1 MDLLGRKILIVED
14 DEDIRDI
21 LKDFFEAEGCDVAAA
36 VNGRA
41 ALDHLEEKGRPD
53 LIFLDLMMPIMSGE
67 EFVHHLKKNPDWAQT
82 PIVIMSAD
90 HQTSKVAGEL
100 KIKNFVRKPITLRSL
115 VAMAEEALGA

>member
-1 MDLLGRKILIVED
+1 MELLGRKILIVED

-21 LKDFFEAEGCDVAAA
+21 LKDFFEAEGCKVAAA

-41 ALDHLEEKGRPD
+41 ALDYIEKEGRPD

-67 EFVHHLKKNPDWAQT
+67 EFVRHLKRNPHWAET

-90 HQTSKVAGEL
+90 HQTAKVAGEL
-100 KIKNFVRKPITLRSL
+100 EIKNFVRKPITLRSL